1 MTSQMTIIKM
11 DMATTPTMAPVVGAV
26 PTTSEANPAGQKRAT
41 LRALAPTSKSFE
53 TGKRDMSSVHF
64 LNTNKSQ
71 EEGNLF
77 WAKLYYTTEG
87 FCRDERS
94 LLVLLNPWIIPD
106 DILCNRDME
115 SAPMYLLSDEMA
127 TASITSSC
135 ALQVDDSMTSTI
147 AIAAKHTV
155 FILLLLFHGP
165 ASKKQKKEKKIDT
178 MNQLI
183 RIPETMSDHCK

>member
-1 MTSQMTIIKM
+1 M

-41 LRALAPTSKSFE
+41 LRALVPTSKSFE
-53 TGKRDMSSVHF
+53 TGKRDMSSVH
-64 LNTNKSQ
+64 
-71 EEGNLF
+71 
-77 WAKLYYTTEG
+77 TEG

-147 AIAAKHTV
+147 AIAAKYTV
-155 FILLLLFHGP
+155 FIVVCVGRGYTKLD
-165 ASKKQKKEKKIDT
+165 QMKETVTYLYTYIFIV
-178 MNQLI
+178 N
-183 RIPETMSDHCK
+183 H